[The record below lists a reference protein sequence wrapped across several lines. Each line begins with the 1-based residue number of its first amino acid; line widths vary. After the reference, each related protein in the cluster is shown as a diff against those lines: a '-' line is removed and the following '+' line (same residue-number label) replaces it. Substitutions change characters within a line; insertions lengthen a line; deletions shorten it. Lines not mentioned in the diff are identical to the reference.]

1 MRDLKIPEGI
11 RERNILLVDNIDE
24 FLQSYRNNRTSY
36 NSPFEILYNLEKK
49 VMFEN
54 NPEECILVPYKDWGD
69 IIFRRKSMR
78 EEGDLRIVVYEYD
91 TVIS

>member
-11 RERNILLVDNIDE
+11 RERNILLVDNIDV

-36 NSPFEILYNLEKK
+36 NSPFEILYNLEKR

-54 NPEECILVPYKDWGD
+54 NPEECMFIPYKDWGV

-78 EEGDLRIVVYEYD
+78 EEGDLRIVVYEYE